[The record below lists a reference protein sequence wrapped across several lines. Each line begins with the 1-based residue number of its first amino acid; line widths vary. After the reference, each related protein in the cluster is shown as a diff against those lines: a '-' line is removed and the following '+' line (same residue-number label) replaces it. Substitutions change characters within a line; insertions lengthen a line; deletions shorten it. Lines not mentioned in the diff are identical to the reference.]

1 MKPNFSFKYAE
12 KEMNFAAMDGSVYE
26 LGDGV
31 CVRVEANKHD
41 KFDAVEWVL
50 YFENNGEKNSE
61 IFSDIW
67 DSNTLLPL
75 AFREAPKNGHR
86 PTEGDA
92 CVVTMNGTVDGVYYW
107 ENDKKSATEYAMT
120 NEYLDKTRKK
130 TKSFANIGG
139 RSSDGY
145 MPFFD
150 ATALGA
156 GYIVA
161 IGWTGDWKTEFQK
174 VDEGIVLRSGL
185 KETKFYLLPGEK
197 LRTSSTLVMKYGS
210 DEDKYNKF
218 RALIRD
224 HFSHKACTNAARDG
238 IMACE
243 FWGGLPSEEMK
254 KRLAELKAHDIKFE
268 DIWLDAGWYGNCTK
282 CDEPF
287 TGDWSEHTGE
297 WEINKRV
304 HPGELLDVSEAAKAA
319 GANLMLWFEP
329 ERAIKGTKIV
339 EEHPEWFITLDG
351 VGSKILNYGNADAYN
366 YIKNLLIDYIGKL
379 EMSTYRQDFNVPL
392 TEYFR
397 KNDEENRRGVSEI
410 KHITGMYRLWDEI
423 LSAFPHLLID
433 NCSSGGR
440 RIDIETLKRSIPFFR
455 SDYQCNFNEN
465 SDVLQSHN
473 ANISKYLPY
482 NGCTSKTK
490 GDVYAVRSSYSS
502 SWGGAFYNAIFQTMS
517 EEDFAWAK
525 KITDEYASIRRYLS
539 RNFYN
544 HASDSF
550 DATSWSV
557 FQYHDPDSD
566 SGIVMAF
573 RRSNSPFDRVRIR
586 LGGVAAGCC
595 CTAKNFDTEEIISFT
610 DEFEIVLPEKRSSVI
625 FKYKVN

>member
-1 MKPNFSFKYAE
+1 MKPEFSFKYAE
-12 KEMNFAAMDGSVYE
+12 KEMTLSATDGAVYE
-26 LGDGV
+26 LGGGV
-31 CVRVEANKHD
+31 CVSVKANKYA
-41 KFDAVEWVL
+41 KFDAVEWVT
-50 YFENNGEKNSE
+50 YFENKGDKNSE
-61 IFSDIW
+61 IFSDIL
-67 DSNTLLPL
+67 DSDTLLPL
-75 AFREAPKNGHR
+75 SFREAPKNGHR

-92 CVVTMNGTVDGVYYW
+92 CVITMNGMVDGRYYW
-107 ENDKKSATEYAMT
+107 ENDRKSATEYSMT
-120 NEYLDKTRKK
+120 NEYLDKARKK
-130 TKSFANIGG
+130 TKSFANVGG
-139 RSSDGY
+139 RSSDGM

-197 LRTSSTLVMKYGS
+197 LRTSSTLVMKYS
-210 DEDKYNKF
+210 ADEDKYNKF
-218 RALIRD
+218 RGLIRE
-224 HFSHKACTNAARDG
+224 HFSHKACTRAEREG

-254 KRLAELKAHDIKFE
+254 KRLGELKAHGIKFE
-268 DIWLDAGWYGNCTK
+268 DIWLDAGWYGNCNK

-304 HPGELLDVSEAAKAA
+304 HPGELLDVSEAASAA
-319 GANLMLWFEP
+319 GASLMLWVEP
-329 ERAIKGTKIV
+329 ERAIKGTKIT
-339 EEHPEWFITLDG
+339 EEHPEWFISLDG
-351 VGSKILNYGNADAYN
+351 VGSKILNYGNEDAYR
-366 YIKNLLIDYIGKL
+366 YIKDLLIDYIEKL
-379 EMSTYRQDFNVPL
+379 KMSTYRQDFNVPL

-397 KNDEENRRGVSEI
+397 QNDGENRRGVTEI

-423 LSAFPHLLID
+423 LDAFPHLLID

-465 SDVLQSHN
+465 SEVLQAHN

-490 GDVYAVRSSYSS
+490 RDTYAIRSSYSS
-502 SWGGAFYNAIFQTMS
+502 SWGGAFYNAIFQTMT
-517 EEDFAWAK
+517 EEDFAWTK
-525 KITDEYASIRRYLS
+525 KITDEYVSIRRYLS
-539 RNFYN
+539 RDFYN

-573 RRSNSPFDRVRIR
+573 HRSNSPFESLKIKLRGISENSTYTVKNLDT
-586 LGGVAAGCC
+586 AAELSI
-595 CTAKNFDTEEIISFT
+595 TDTLEIT
-610 DEFEIVLPEKRSSVI
+610 LPEKRSSVI
-625 FKYKVN
+625 LEYKK